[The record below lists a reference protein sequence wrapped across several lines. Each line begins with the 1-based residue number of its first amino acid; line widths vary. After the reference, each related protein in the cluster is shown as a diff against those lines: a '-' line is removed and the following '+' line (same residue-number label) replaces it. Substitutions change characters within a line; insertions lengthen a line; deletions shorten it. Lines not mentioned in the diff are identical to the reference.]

1 MKLWFGSTALA
12 SSLGLCV
19 YVTGFAAAQQIQ
31 FACDANDDGSVD
43 AAESRLCTDREFDEI
58 APGETALTE
67 EQLFAKMTTEKGS
80 VAPTFAEIDENGDG
94 QVSRAEWS
102 DFSAGRFAE
111 ATKAGGGMMPEQDYD
126 EWREQGLYVRP
137 AQ

>member
-1 MKLWFGSTALA
+1 MKLGFGSTTLV

-19 YVTGFAAAQQIQ
+19 HLTGFAAAQQIQ

-43 AAESRLCTDREFDEI
+43 VAESRLCTDREFDEI

-67 EQLFAKMTTEKGS
+67 EQLFAKMMTGKGA
-80 VAPTFAEIDENGDG
+80 VAPTFAEIDQNGDG

-102 DFSAGRFAE
+102 DFSAQRFAD
-111 ATKAGGGMMPEQDYD
+111 ATKAGGGMMPVQDYD
-126 EWREQGLYVRP
+126 KWREQGPYVRP

>member
-1 MKLWFGSTALA
+1 V
-12 SSLGLCV
+12 SSLGLCF
-19 YVTGFAAAQQIQ
+19 YLTGFAAAQQIQ
-31 FACDANDDGSVD
+31 FDCDANDDGSVD

-67 EQLFAKMTTEKGS
+67 EQLFAKMMTGKEG
-80 VAPTFAEIDENGDG
+80 VAPTFAEIDQNGDG

-102 DFSAGRFAE
+102 DFSAERFAE
-111 ATKAGGGMMPEQDYD
+111 ATKAGGGMMPEPDYD
-126 EWREQGLYVRP
+126 MWREQGPYVRP